1 MNDKNTQNTVNV
13 KEEKQQATE
22 VQPVSAAPGTPTPS
36 KQTTP
41 EPVENSMA
49 VTKRDVENV
58 VSSWTGIPISKLTED
73 ESAKL
78 LQLEDRIHLRL
89 VDQEEA
95 VVKVAEAVRRGRIGL
110 ASGQRPIAS
119 FIFLG
124 PSGTGKTELAKTLA
138 EILFGRDDAM
148 VRLDMSEYM
157 EKHEVAKLIGA
168 PPGYVGYEEGGQL
181 TEAVRAKPYSIVLL
195 DEVEKAHPDVFNILL
210 QLLEDGRLTDNKGNT
225 ISFKNTIVICT
236 SNIGSGMITEKLG
249 EQDAKKEKSKEQY
262 EKDFAELSTVVNTE
276 LRKFFRPELLNRYD
290 DIVIFKPLQRSDM
303 VGIAKRGLEKTA
315 KLLKEQGF
323 AVKVT
328 DRALNKL
335 AQEGY
340 DPMYGARP
348 LRRLIQTSIEN
359 PIALQIIGK
368 QFVQGDTIVIDYD
381 TRTNQ
386 FLFKKPEGGKQP
398 AQATLETNNPTV
410 QPTTDQ
416 PDQHTQPQVSSTQTP
431 QLSQQPYV
439 YGQQTV
445 PSTGQSAPTVATSFD
460 PLSVLSPDSTHP
472 TATPSI
478 NPSDEPSVQTN
489 QSFTN
494 QFIQGTPPPNY
505 ASGGAYVAGGTSAT
519 VGLGSQNYANEQ
531 AHVSVLENGE
541 INASGVD
548 GLHESS

>member
-1 MNDKNTQNTVNV
+1 MNDKNTIQKDQAQTQPQSPITQPEV
-13 KEEKQQATE
+13 EKVDT
-22 VQPVSAAPGTPTPS
+22 
-36 KQTTP
+36 
-41 EPVENSMA
+41 SMA

-89 VDQEEA
+89 VDQEEG

-148 VRLDMSEYM
+148 IRLDMSEYM

-236 SNIGSGMITEKLG
+236 SNIGSGLITEKLG
-249 EQDAKKEKSKEQY
+249 EQDTKKEKSKAQF
-262 EKDFAELSTVVNTE
+262 EKDFAELSTLVNTE

-290 DIVIFKPLQRSDM
+290 DIVIFKPLQRADM

-315 KLLKEQGF
+315 KLLKEQNF
-323 AVKVT
+323 SIKVT
-328 DRALNKL
+328 EQGLNKL

-368 QFVQGDTIVIDYD
+368 QFVQGDVIVIDYD
-381 TRTNQ
+381 TKTNQ
-386 FLFKKPEGGKQP
+386 FTFQKDVSSKPPVKPGDNTSGINE
-398 AQATLETNNPTV
+398 
-410 QPTTDQ
+410 
-416 PDQHTQPQVSSTQTP
+416 QPQQTLPQQDAGNVPGGVSPATTQTIE
-431 QLSQQPYV
+431 QPYV
-439 YGQQTV
+439 YGQSMGDTQV
-445 PSTGQSAPTVATSFD
+445 SVQNPVSTTFD
-460 PLSVLSPDSTHP
+460 PLSVLPQEAQSGMNSQ
-472 TATPSI
+472 I
-478 NPSDEPSVQTN
+478 NPLQNNGVGIIDNGIGQMSQQNPYPQN
-489 QSFTN
+489 
-494 QFIQGTPPPNY
+494 
-505 ASGGAYVAGGTSAT
+505 GGYIPGGTGQMMQSS
-519 VGLGSQNYANEQ
+519 GFGQQMLANEHQ
-531 AHVSVLENGE
+531 QTTVLQNGTVTGSGTDG
-541 INASGVD
+541 IN
-548 GLHESS
+548 ES